1 MPYCHVK
8 GNIPPFAT
16 LTVDPDDGPT
26 YVDTAGENGKI
37 EGMVWFFRNTN
48 ARLFLDDQGWPAAK
62 TVKLSEDDIVDVTI
76 KSNRPAGGGGGG
88 NGNVMIL
95 GREEQ
100 VPAGTPPNTVIVRKV

>member
-8 GNIPPFAT
+8 GDVPPFAT

-48 ARLFLDDQGWPAAK
+48 ARLFLDDQGWPATK

-76 KSNRPAGGGGGG
+76 KSNRPAGGG

-95 GREEQ
+95 GRDEQ
-100 VPAGTPPNTVIVRKV
+100 VPAGTTPNTVIVRKV

>member
-8 GNIPPFAT
+8 GDIPPFAT

-48 ARLFLDDQGWPAAK
+48 ARLFLDDQGWPATRTTSSTSPSRA
-62 TVKLSEDDIVDVTI
+62 TVPLAAEAGVT
-76 KSNRPAGGGGGG
+76 
-88 NGNVMIL
+88 
-95 GREEQ
+95 
-100 VPAGTPPNTVIVRKV
+100 GTS

>member
-1 MPYCHVK
+1 
-8 GNIPPFAT
+8 
-16 LTVDPDDGPT
+16 
-26 YVDTAGENGKI
+26 
-37 EGMVWFFRNTN
+37 MVWFFRSTN
-48 ARLFLDDQGWPAAK
+48 ARLFLDDQGWLATK
-62 TVKLSEDDIVDVTI
+62 TVKLSKDDIVDVTL

>member
-8 GNIPPFAT
+8 GDIPPFAT

-26 YVDTAGENGKI
+26 FVDTAGEDGKI
-37 EGMVWFFRNTN
+37 DGMVWFFRNTN
-48 ARLFLDDQGWPAAK
+48 ARLFLDDQGWSAAK
-62 TVKLSEDDIVDVTI
+62 NVTLNEETVVDVSI
-76 KSNRPAGGGGGG
+76 KSKRPAGGGGGG

>member
-8 GNIPPFAT
+8 GDIPPFAT

-37 EGMVWFFRNTN
+37 DGMVWFFRSTN
-48 ARLFLDDQGWPAAK
+48 ARLFLDDQGWSATKMVTLA
-62 TVKLSEDDIVDVTI
+62 EDGVVDVSI
-76 KSNRPAGGGGGG
+76 KTNRPAGGGVG

-95 GREEQ
+95 GREEH

>member
-8 GNIPPFAT
+8 GDIPPFAT
-16 LTVDPDDGPT
+16 LTVDPDEGFT
-26 YVDTAGENGKI
+26 YVDTAGEDGKI
-37 EGMVWFFRNTN
+37 DGMVWFFRSTN
-48 ARLFLDDQGWPAAK
+48 ARLFLDDQGWGAAK
-62 TVKLSEDDIVDVTI
+62 TVTLMEDSVVDVSI
-76 KSNRPAGGGGGG
+76 KSKRPAGGGEGG

>member
-8 GNIPPFAT
+8 GDIPPFAT
-16 LTVDPDDGPT
+16 LTVDPDDGAT

-37 EGMVWFFRNTN
+37 DGMVWFFRGTS
-48 ARLFLDDQGWPAAK
+48 ARLFLDDQGWPATK

-76 KSNRPAGGGGGG
+76 KTNRPAGGG

-95 GREEQ
+95 GRDEQ

>member
-8 GNIPPFAT
+8 GDIPPFAT

-37 EGMVWFFRNTN
+37 DGMVWFFRSTN
-48 ARLFLDDQGWPAAK
+48 ARLFLDDQGWPAIK
-62 TVKLSEDDIVDVTI
+62 T
-76 KSNRPAGGGGGG
+76 NRPAGGGGGG
-88 NGNVMIL
+88 NGNVLIL

>member
-8 GNIPPFAT
+8 GDIPPFAT

-37 EGMVWFFRNTN
+37 EGMVWFFRNAN
-48 ARLFLDDQGWPAAK
+48 ARLFLDDQGWPATK
-62 TVKLSEDDIVDVTI
+62 TVKLSEDNIVDVTI
-76 KSNRPAGGGGGG
+76 KSNRPAGGGGG

>member
-8 GNIPPFAT
+8 GAIPPFST

-37 EGMVWFFRNTN
+37 DGLVWFFRSTG
-48 ARLFLDDQGWPAAK
+48 ARLFLDDQGWPATK
-62 TVKLSEDDIVDVTI
+62 TVTLCEDNVVDVTI
-76 KSNRPAGGGGGG
+76 KTNRPAGGGGG

-95 GREEQ
+95 GRDEQ
-100 VPAGTPPNTVIVRKV
+100 VPAGTPPNTVIVRKA

>member
-8 GNIPPFAT
+8 GDIPSFAT

-37 EGMVWFFRNTN
+37 DGIVWFFRSTN
-48 ARLFLDDQGWPAAK
+48 ARLFLDDQGWGANK
-62 TVKLSEDDIVDVTI
+62 TVTLSEDNIVDVSI
-76 KSNRPAGGGGGG
+76 KSKRPDGGG

>member
-8 GNIPPFAT
+8 GTIPPFST

-37 EGMVWFFRNTN
+37 DGLVWFFRIIN
-48 ARLFLDDQGWPAAK
+48 ARLFLDDQGWVATK
-62 TVKLSEDDIVDVTI
+62 TINLSEDKVVDVSI
-76 KSNRPAGGGGGG
+76 QSKRPAGGGG
-88 NGNVMIL
+88 NGNVLIL

-100 VPAGTPPNTVIVRKV
+100 VPAGTPPNTVIVRKA

>member
-8 GNIPPFAT
+8 GDVPPFAT

-26 YVDTAGENGKI
+26 FIDTAGENGKI
-37 EGMVWFFRNTN
+37 DGMVWFFRDTN
-48 ARLFLDDQGWPAAK
+48 ARLFLDDQGWPATK
-62 TVKLSEDDIVDVTI
+62 TVTLNKDSIVDVSL
-76 KSNRPAGGGGGG
+76 KSNRPSGGGVG

-95 GREEQ
+95 RREEQ

>member
-16 LTVDPDDGPT
+16 LTVDPDDGST
-26 YVDTAGENGKI
+26 YVDTAGENGRI
-37 EGMVWFFRNTN
+37 DGMVWFFRSTN
-48 ARLFLDDQGWPAAK
+48 ARLFLDDQGWPAMK
-62 TVKLSEDDIVDVTI
+62 TVKLSKDDIVDVTI
-76 KSNRPAGGGGGG
+76 KSNRPAGGGG
-88 NGNVMIL
+88 NGSVMIL